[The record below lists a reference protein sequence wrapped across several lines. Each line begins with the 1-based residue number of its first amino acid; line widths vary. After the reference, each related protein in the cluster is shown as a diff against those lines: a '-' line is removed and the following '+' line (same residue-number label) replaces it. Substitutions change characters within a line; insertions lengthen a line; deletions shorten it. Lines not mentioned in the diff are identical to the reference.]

1 MSEKMTEIT
10 AIITNITNITNITH
24 TTDTTHTTTT
34 IATTSA
40 QACMLLA
47 RQAEH
52 TVTGA
57 GSSRHLRNTPGHIRS
72 HKTMNPTPNN
82 RIIKFIDN
90 HFYTCYSSGKSSVL
104 RVVS

>member
-10 AIITNITNITNITH
+10 AIITNITNITH

-34 IATTSA
+34 IATMSA

-72 HKTMNPTPNN
+72 RKTMNPTPNN
-82 RIIKFIDN
+82 RITKCIDN
-90 HFYTCYSSGKSSVL
+90 HVYACYSGGKSSVL
-104 RVVS
+104 RVLP